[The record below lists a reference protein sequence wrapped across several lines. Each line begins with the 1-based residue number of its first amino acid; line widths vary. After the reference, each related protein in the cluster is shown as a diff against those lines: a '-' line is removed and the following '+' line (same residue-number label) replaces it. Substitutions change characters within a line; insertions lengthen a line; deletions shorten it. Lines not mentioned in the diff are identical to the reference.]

1 LTFPF
6 FSGILY
12 VLKVREKEN
21 MKDKKQT
28 VRIEPTNEA
37 SKRTKN
43 RIRERGPIFQ
53 RDRIHLDGNSWLM
66 RQTVSNGCTTFPHQH
81 GEIWVGWLPVNEFK
95 VIEKVNR

>member
-1 LTFPF
+1 
-6 FSGILY
+6 
-12 VLKVREKEN
+12 

-53 RDRIHLDGNSWLM
+53 VERHHLDGNTWLM
-66 RQTVSNGCTTFPHQH
+66 SG
-81 GEIWVGWLPVNEFK
+81 GEWLGWLPVDEFK
-95 VIEKVNR
+95 VIEKVESL